1 MKDYNW
7 SEDTFND
14 IDWTAHGRA
23 LRRHDNHRPTM
34 VKYLNKVLPV
44 GAFLHKT
51 NPKYYAGCPSC
62 NNPSETRHHLMECSS
77 PERIKWREKC
87 YSAVLAYVQKKD
99 TSPKIQGLLLSGLK
113 VCLHHQNPTTIQ
125 EDPSWDTLKQAQ
137 DAIGWHHLLKGR
149 ISKQFSQEQDRYLN
163 MKKTATKRN
172 NGLTWLT
179 GLIDIIYKEWWKLWD
194 MRNQDRHGHDMRT
207 KSQAKKAQ
215 AIRQLTQFYE
225 AYQQEVPEHLEWLFQ
240 IPLESRMQLNTP
252 VIIQFLNTWEPVLQ
266 ESHYTTA
273 LETG

>member
-1 MKDYNW
+1 MVTSQEIQQLGGVNQKRAEVEWAVSDLQRDK
-7 SEDTFND
+7 EDRDAEASGKMFKP
-14 IDWTAHGRA
+14 AA
-23 LRRHDNHRPTM
+23 LA
-34 VKYLNKVLPV
+34 
-44 GAFLHKT
+44 GALFF
-51 NPKYYAGCPSC
+51 SVR
-62 NNPSETRHHLMECSS
+62 S
-77 PERIKWREKC
+77 
-87 YSAVLAYVQKKD
+87 
-99 TSPKIQGLLLSGLK
+99 
-113 VCLHHQNPTTIQ
+113 HQNPTTIQ